1 MSNDSF
7 LNPEM
12 VVDEW
17 DVRPGET
24 IADFGAGSGF
34 FSIALAKRVGYA
46 GKIYALDIRR
56 EALDAIKSRAKLY
69 RLLNI
74 DLVRVNLETE
84 RGSGIKN
91 DTMDKVVISNILF
104 QAENKKN
111 IVEEA
116 FRILKSGGVAIAIEW
131 KDKVKKDEIEKLFS
145 DIGFSLKKEF
155 GAGSHHYGLIFKK

>member
-1 MSNDSF
+1 MPQESF
-7 LNPEM
+7 LNPEG

-17 DVRPGET
+17 DIRPGET

-46 GKIYALDIRR
+46 GKVYALDIRQ
-56 EALDAIKSRAKLY
+56 EALDAIKSKAKLY

-111 IVEEA
+111 IIEEA

-131 KDKVKKDEIEKLFS
+131 KEKVKKDEVERLFA
-145 DIGFSLKKEF
+145 DAGFSLKKEF